1 MKLLKLIFLLLLYAD
16 LSAQEFSAPEILAM
30 PNDTAKVEA
39 LLEYTKNMSEQDM
52 DSAKYYLSKA
62 ELLATRINY
71 HRGLVGVMLV
81 KGTLAWH
88 EGDFITAKTLL
99 MEADREAS
107 KNNFI
112 NLMAANKLLL
122 GNVYARTGDYTN
134 ALRTYRQGLDICKT
148 TSNYTTASSLYISIG
163 ITKRLSGELDS
174 AEYYYRHVLKIQEEQ
189 LHDSMAMASIYNNIG
204 SLYFY
209 QGDYIT
215 TEKYLLKA
223 LEINRLSGNR
233 RYEMINLANLGGVWG
248 NPDGNLT
255 KAMQYFKQAVNIA
268 EERNAKS
275 DLFEFYKNMA
285 DINYNFH
292 EYKQA
297 YDYLLLSN
305 QYRDSAYSESQKAQL
320 VELDKKY
327 QTEKIQDSLH
337 MNQQELDITLARE
350 SEAEAKASRK
360 AWQLTA
366 SLALT
371 VLTLGLLFYVY
382 RNSKKQ
388 KQLNSLLIEKNEEIN
403 LQKII
408 IEEKNIEL
416 TDSITY
422 AKRIQSALLPSQKK
436 LNDVL
441 GSHFIFFK
449 PKDIV
454 SGDFYFVYKSGQK
467 KYFSVADC
475 TGHGV
480 PGAMVSMLGYE
491 SLSKIVASP
500 NLDAAQI
507 LDQLNITLI
516 EALSNKDSLQD
527 DIKDGMDISFC
538 ILENYSLS
546 FCGANNGAYIIRK
559 SEAQIEKKN
568 NMKVRQFGS
577 YQFIELLACN
587 RPIGYYTGNTKF
599 SETTFTLL
607 PGDMLYLYTDGY
619 ADQFGGENLPAGKV
633 GGKKLKTSRFKE
645 ELTKMVSLSPPEQC
659 QYLTNFMQKWQGQF
673 DQLDDM
679 TVMGILI
686 N

>member
-1 MKLLKLIFLLLLYAD
+1 MKLLKVIFPLF
-16 LSAQEFSAPEILAM
+16 LSVALRAQQITSSEIIAM
-30 PNDTAKVEA
+30 SNDTAKVEA
-39 LLEYTKNMSEQDM
+39 LLEYCKDISEQNM

-62 ELLATRINY
+62 ELLSTKINY

-107 KNNFI
+107 KNNYT
-112 NLMAANKLLL
+112 NLIAANKLLL
-122 GNVYARTGDYTN
+122 GNVYARTGDYEN
-134 ALRTYRQGLDICKT
+134 ALLTYRQGLAICET
-148 TSNYTTASSLYISIG
+148 TGNYTTASSLYISIG

-189 LHDSMAMASIYNNIG
+189 LHDSLAMASIYNNIG

-209 QGDYIT
+209 QGEYIT
-215 TEKYLLKA
+215 TEKYVLKA

-255 KAMQYFKQAVNIA
+255 KAMQYFNQALQIA

-275 DLFEFYKNMA
+275 DIYEFYKNMA
-285 DINYNFH
+285 EINANFH
-292 EYKQA
+292 QYKQA
-297 YDYLLLSN
+297 YEYLLLSN
-305 QYRDSAYSESQKAQL
+305 QYRDSVYSESQKAQL

-360 AWQLTA
+360 AWQLAA
-366 SLALT
+366 SLLLT
-371 VLTLGLLFYVY
+371 ALTLGLLIYVY

-388 KQLNSLLIEKNEEIN
+388 KQMNNLLLEKNEEIN

-422 AKRIQSALLPSQKK
+422 AKRIQSALLPSQNK

-441 GSHFIFFK
+441 GNHFIFFR

-454 SGDFYFVYKSGQK
+454 SGDFYFVYKSGEK

-491 SLSKIVASP
+491 SLSKIVAVH
-500 NLDAAQI
+500 NLNAAEI
-507 LDQLNITLI
+507 LEQLNATLI
-516 EALSNKDSLQD
+516 EALSNKDSLHD

-538 ILENYSLS
+538 ILEKYSLS

-559 SEAQIEKKN
+559 SDAETEKK
-568 NMKVRQFGS
+568 
-577 YQFIELLACN
+577 I
-587 RPIGYYTGNTKF
+587 T
-599 SETTFTLL
+599 
-607 PGDMLYLYTDGY
+607 
-619 ADQFGGENLPAGKV
+619 
-633 GGKKLKTSRFKE
+633 
-645 ELTKMVSLSPPEQC
+645 
-659 QYLTNFMQKWQGQF
+659 
-673 DQLDDM
+673 
-679 TVMGILI
+679 
-686 N
+686 